1 MPATTHYPN
10 HANPVSSQTSVHAPR
25 TSSASWLRGVAGMFA
40 AEGVDV
46 PALFAQA
53 GLDHRAL
60 DNPEARFPADT
71 ISLLWELAVAR
82 SGKPQLGLRRALAA
96 SHGNLGEVGFAM
108 LSSATLLD
116 GLERLARYLA
126 VVSDAATLQLQPDAR
141 GHWLVMGH
149 VGATRPV
156 PRQRVEFGQLTL
168 LMLCGWLTR
177 RELQPMAVEF
187 VFAAP
192 PCDLAH
198 REAFACAVRFGQ
210 PVNRMLLCQADLQ
223 APIPTG
229 NSALSDMH
237 ERLVAG
243 RLDDLGQRRIGQRVR
258 DTIAQRLPG
267 GEPRREDVAVALGL
281 TDRTLQ
287 RRLQAEALSF
297 QQVLDATRRELA
309 AQYLADDRLAL
320 VDVADRLGFAEV
332 SNFFRACR
340 RWFGEPPGRY
350 RERVFASA
358 LQRV

>member
-1 MPATTHYPN
+1 MPLVHHYLN
-10 HANPVSSQTSVHAPR
+10 DANPVSSQACANPPR

-46 PALFAQA
+46 PAVFAQA

-60 DNPEARFPADT
+60 DDPDARFPADT

-82 SGKPQLGLRRALAA
+82 SGKPQLGLQRALAA

-149 VGATRPV
+149 TGAARPV

-168 LMLCGWLTR
+168 LMLSGWLTR
-177 RELQPMAVEF
+177 RELQPLAVEF

-198 REAFACAVRFGQ
+198 REAFACSVRFGQ
-210 PVNRMLLCQADLQ
+210 PVNRMLLRQSDLQ

-229 NSALSDMH
+229 SPALSDMH
-237 ERLVAG
+237 ERLVSG
-243 RLDDLGQRRIGQRVR
+243 RLDHLGQRRIGQRVR
-258 DTIAQRLPG
+258 DAIAQRLAG
-267 GEPRREDVAVALGL
+267 GEPRREDVAAALGL

-287 RRLQAEALSF
+287 RRLQAEELSF
-297 QQVLDATRRELA
+297 QQLLDTTRRELA
-309 AQYLADDRLAL
+309 AQYLADERLAL
-320 VDVADRLGFAEV
+320 VEVADRLGFAEV

-350 RERVFASA
+350 RERVLASV